1 MTQSEPQDND
11 VRMSLGEHLEELRR
25 RIIYSL
31 YGVAAGAAVGLAFGR
46 YVILAMEYPY
56 KVALAKLG
64 RPAEQ
69 LAVLSVGAGFDLY
82 MKTALYCGLLL
93 GAPWIIYQIWAFV
106 SVGLLPR
113 EKQAVRFAVPFF
125 VVLFL
130 CGAAFFVFLV
140 AVPALE
146 FLIGFDHWLEVTPV
160 VTLQSQVGF
169 MAEMMIVFGL
179 AFQTPLAILVLAK
192 AGLVSMRGL
201 RKYRRHVI
209 VAITAFAAVFAPGDV
224 ISMFA
229 LAVPMWLLYELGVL
243 LAWFL
248 ALRRREPAGVAKPAD
263 EAERGLD
270 DSLAGGSS

>member
-1 MTQSEPQDND
+1 MTETEPQDNE

-31 YGVAAGAAVGLAFGR
+31 LGVAAGGIVGLVFGR
-46 YVILAMEYPY
+46 WIILMMEYPY

-64 RPAEQ
+64 QPAEQ

-82 MKTALYCGLLL
+82 MKTAMYCGLLI

-113 EKQAVRFAVPFF
+113 ERRAVRFAIPFF
-125 VVLFL
+125 VALFL
-130 CGAAFFVFLV
+130 CGATFFVFLV

-146 FLIGFDHWLEVTPV
+146 FLIGFDHWLEVKPV

-169 MAEMMIVFGL
+169 MAEMMIVFGF
-179 AFQTPLAILVLAK
+179 AFQTPLVILVLAK
-192 AGLVSMRGL
+192 VGLVSMRGL
-201 RKYRRHVI
+201 RKCRRHAI

-229 LAVPMWLLYELGVL
+229 LAVPMWLLYEGGVL

-248 ALRRREPAGVAKPAD
+248 ALRGREAEEESPAD
-263 EAERGLD
+263 EAERELD
-270 DSLAGGSS
+270 DPPAGESS